1 MDLLR
6 HVISILE
13 RVEQIFVND
22 ENEVSNQAY
31 KELLLEENQIESQKR
46 IEIENDSDLDQSAK
60 VKGLK

>member
-1 MDLLR
+1 MAILYRSEKKKILVSHMDLLR

-31 KELLLEENQIESQKR
+31 KELLLEENQIES
-46 IEIENDSDLDQSAK
+46 
-60 VKGLK
+60 